1 MEEIKEKIV
10 KFIKFNFSK
19 DFDTLHWWMFTD
31 EEKAEILAEI
41 NLEMEKDYRANM
53 LFDEMRDNEI

>member
-19 DFDTLHWWMFTD
+19 DLDSLGWWMFTD
-31 EEKAEILAEI
+31 EEKAEILAGI